1 MSHSLFSFS
10 NDKTSTSRLLKNW
23 RQSRTETS
31 TRLQKNILDAGCI
44 ARGYE
49 IGVDE
54 SVDKRKA
61 ALTAAVK
68 Y

>member
-1 MSHSLFSFS
+1 MSESLRRVLVEKSG
-10 NDKTSTSRLLKNW
+10 STVRP
-23 RQSRTETS
+23 TPIT
-31 TRLQKNILDAGCI
+31 KNILDAGCI
-44 ARGYE
+44 PGYE